1 MIRNAP
7 PMLVALF
14 AASLG
19 GSLLAGC
26 SGASGS
32 APAGGVAPV
41 PQSPG
46 AAPSHPYAPSATPP
60 STAGGAAATPEKTMP
75 NPSEKVVRSDAEWKR
90 ILTPEQYRILREKG
104 TERPWTGEY
113 NETMT
118 PGTYECAG
126 CGAVLFRSEG
136 KFIAHCGWPAFDRAA
151 DGVQITETRDE
162 SHGMVRTEV
171 TCPRCDGHLG
181 HLFDDGPT
189 ETGMR
194 YCINSASI
202 KLKTDPGGEKDAP
215 KK

>member
-1 MIRNAP
+1 MTIRASLALLVLATATLVACSNAP
-7 PMLVALF
+7 APSGEPAAP
-14 AASLG
+14 AASP
-19 GSLLAGC
+19 AT
-26 SGASGS
+26 APAES
-32 APAGGVAPV
+32 APAASRPN
-41 PQSPG
+41 PEHS
-46 AAPSHPYAPSATPP
+46 AAPSM
-60 STAGGAAATPEKTMP
+60 EKPLSMENLMP
-75 NPSEKVVRSDAEWKR
+75 DGPDGKVVRSEEEWKR

-104 TERPWTGEY
+104 TERAWTGEY

-126 CGAVLFRSEG
+126 CGTVLFRSEG

-151 DGVQITETRDE
+151 DGVKITETNDT

-171 TCPRCDGHLG
+171 TCPKCGGHLG

-194 YCINSASI
+194 YCINSVSI
-202 KLKTDPGGEKDAP
+202 KLKPDAGADSKTEP

>member
-1 MIRNAP
+1 MTMRTSLTL
-7 PMLVALF
+7 LVLT
-14 AASLG
+14 AAW
-19 GSLLAGC
+19 LAAC
-26 SGASGS
+26 SGAA
-32 APAGGVAPV
+32 APA
-41 PQSPG
+41 
-46 AAPSHPYAPSATPP
+46 AAPSADAAPSAAPAP
-60 STAGGAAATPEKTMP
+60 ARAVPEHSAAPAMEKPMP
-75 NPSEKVVRSDAEWKR
+75 NAPDGKVVRSDEEWKR

-104 TERPWTGEY
+104 TERAWTGEY

-151 DGVQITETRDE
+151 DGVAITETRDT

-181 HLFDDGPT
+181 HLFEDGPT

-194 YCINSASI
+194 YCINSVSI
-202 KLKTDPGGEKDAP
+202 KLKPDAP
-215 KK
+215 DAESAPPKK